1 MIKKYL
7 EFIKESKNK
16 NIIPKSIEELEEIL
30 KENGIKTKDYGKGS
44 AKTIEHLFNEIKNDE
59 CSIRIEDDEI
69 IRNIEFV
76 GIEIFHDDL
85 RLKEDYQKFKKDNR
99 VRKRDSEFSVAEK
112 MIEGE
117 NAVEAAIR
125 GVKEE
130 LGIDIKKE
138 QLKKKV
144 ENKLGERKDSNSYPG
159 LHTIYRENSFTCVLT
174 DDQYNEDGYVENQKD
189 KSTYFKWIKI
199 K

>member
-1 MIKKYL
+1 M
-7 EFIKESKNK
+7 
-16 NIIPKSIEELEEIL
+16 
-30 KENGIKTKDYGKGS
+30 
-44 AKTIEHLFNEIKNDE
+44 
-59 CSIRIEDDEI
+59 
-69 IRNIEFV
+69 
-76 GIEIFHDDL
+76 
-85 RLKEDYQKFKKDNR
+85 KEDYQKFKKDNR